1 MYAEALN
8 EEGYSPNGDAFRII
22 NEVRARAG
30 LTPLDP
36 AIVNDKEKFREA
48 VKRERRVEF
57 CWEGLRWLDL
67 VRWGDAVNV
76 MNEHFLH
83 PDEGGGRYHMEPHQ
97 VLFQIPFD
105 QLSRYNNPD
114 ILWQN
119 PGY

>member
-1 MYAEALN
+1 V
-8 EEGYSPNGDAFRII
+8 S
-22 NEVRARAG
+22 
-30 LTPLDP
+30 
-36 AIVNDKEKFREA
+36 DKDKFREA
-48 VKRERRVEF
+48 LKRERRVEF

-67 VRWGDAVNV
+67 VRWGDAVKV

-83 PDEGGGRYHMEPHQ
+83 PNEGEGRYHMEPQQ

-105 QLSRYNNPD
+105 QLSRYNNTD